1 MLSILDSATTGV
13 LIMKLYLAIAILLM
27 ISTTSALEMRE
38 DIKIVGE
45 GGLSAQTNAGDG
57 QDRLNVRGE
66 QDYSRSFNTDEDY
79 TYLNTEYLCKN
90 ILNSN
95 EGFFKNS
102 TNYYYISGMSSAGL
116 KHSVLLNSNKSIES
130 IATIERNAE
139 TFTTRYEMKSK
150 YGNLTEMLIQTNGAQ
165 TNYLA
170 EAHATGN
177 LTLNSQVDD
186 EVENKGY
193 EVDQSK
199 KLNAVKTLGD
209 PERDAQI
216 RLELG
221 YVKTAEQEAADLI
234 KEGNK
239 YANNP
244 NEYDK
249 ALAYYNQA
257 LKRDK
262 KSLVAAVAWTY
273 KAKMLYKLGSYSDSI
288 DAYEEVL
295 KINPEQQDA
304 KIEKALAQIESNK
317 SIDAL
322 KTISSILDKDP
333 GNADAW
339 YYKGGALWRLGRF
352 DEALS
357 AFNETI
363 VLDPEYLNAYFDKAE
378 SLFVLATAKYKND
391 PSMLSES
398 RTVFDTYLRK
408 GGQDTQANDRM
419 DEIDELLG
427 H

>member
-139 TFTTRYEMKSK
+139 SFTTRYEMKSK

-288 DAYEEVL
+288 DAYEEAL

-398 RTVFDTYLRK
+398 RTVFDIYLRK